1 MQEPLCFSGREPFD
15 LTRMFRKTMRGGR
28 TLTRNEAVDR
38 IRRNME
44 HVMVGKRHEVELVL
58 VALLSGGHV
67 LIEDVPGV
75 GKTTLVRSL
84 AKSLG
89 CTFNRIQFTP
99 DLLPS
104 DVTGI
109 SIYNQR
115 SGEFEFRPGPIFSQI
130 VLADEINRTS
140 PKTQSALLEA
150 MEEGQAT
157 VDGVTHAL
165 PQPFLVL
172 ATQNPIE
179 YEGTFP
185 LPEAQ
190 LDRFLLRLRLG
201 YPSAAEEAEIVER
214 AKAQPLQRLEPV
226 ATPAEIVALQEQV
239 RGQHVHAD
247 VRDYAVRLVQA
258 TRTHRDVYLGASP
271 RASIALYRCAQAL
284 ALLRGRDYVQPED
297 VKELAPAVLAHR
309 LVLRPEVRL
318 SAGRTE
324 AVLDEILAAVPV
336 PVAA

>member
-1 MQEPLCFSGREPFD
+1 
-15 LTRMFRKTMRGGR
+15 
-28 TLTRNEAVDR
+28 
-38 IRRNME
+38 
-44 HVMVGKRHEVELVL
+44 MVGKGRELEYVL

-115 SGEFEFRPGPIFSQI
+115 TAEFEFRPGPIFSQI

-140 PKTQSALLEA
+140 PKTQSALLES

-157 VDGVTHAL
+157 VDGVTHRL

-201 YPSAAEEAEIVER
+201 YPTPAEEAEIVER
-214 AKAQPLQRLEPV
+214 SNAQPLLRLEPV
-226 ATPAEIVALQEQV
+226 ATPDEILALQEQV
-239 RGQHVHAD
+239 RTLHVHAD
-247 VRDYAVRLVQA
+247 VRDYVVRLVQA
-258 TRTHRDVYLGASP
+258 TRTHRDIYLGASP

-284 ALLRGRDYVQPED
+284 ALLRGRDYVLPED

-318 SAGRTE
+318 SAGKTD
-324 AVLDEILAAVPV
+324 AVLEEILAAVPV

>member
-1 MQEPLCFSGREPFD
+1 M
-15 LTRMFRKTMRGGR
+15 
-28 TLTRNEAVDR
+28 TRNETVER
-38 IRRNME
+38 IRRNMQQ
-44 HVMVGKRHEVELVL
+44 VMVGKGRELEQVL

-89 CTFNRIQFTP
+89 CTFSRIQFTP

-115 SGEFEFRPGPIFSQI
+115 SGEFEFRAGPIFSQI

-140 PKTQSALLEA
+140 PKTQSALLES

-157 VDGVTHAL
+157 VDGVTHQL

-201 YPSAAEEAEIVER
+201 YPTVQEEAEIVER
-214 AKAQPLQRLEPV
+214 AKVQPLQRLEPV
-226 ATPAEIVALQEQV
+226 ATPAEIVSLQEQV
-239 RGQHVHAD
+239 RHLHVHPD
-247 VRDYAVRLVQA
+247 VRDYVVRIVQA

-271 RASIALYRCAQAL
+271 RASIALYRCSQAL

-324 AVLDEILAAVPV
+324 TVLEEILATVPV